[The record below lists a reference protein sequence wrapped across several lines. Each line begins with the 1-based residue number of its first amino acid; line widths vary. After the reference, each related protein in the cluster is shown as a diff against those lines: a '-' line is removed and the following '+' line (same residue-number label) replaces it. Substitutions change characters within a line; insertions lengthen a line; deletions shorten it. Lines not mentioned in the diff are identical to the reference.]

1 MPTENDV
8 DETTES
14 ERRPKDVRIADFNEK
29 IEAIV
34 YDEEV
39 LRTHDEWEKVDRA
52 WKSERRFFN
61 EYETEESFESTTE
74 LAAEVR
80 IAEKAKD
87 LAHDRASRRGYSLA
101 LESGLI
107 EEWDGEKLGHAVKAG
122 SVEELS
128 PEWHELRRGGIGG
141 SALGKILGYHWM
153 SKCGHIIMMD
163 EEEHREGIATLAGE
177 KVAPKEKVTYENS
190 GVIYRGHQWEP
201 VLLAWYANNHNV
213 RVGISKDT
221 WRGHLPY
228 QVINVDGLILGDDG
242 EPVGILECKTAS
254 REWVWDSG
262 VPINYRA
269 QVLWYLDATGFD
281 YADVIVKFDTGR
293 MDCFRIYREETI
305 DGTDETPTIPEIY
318 EKVDKL
324 WEDIQ
329 LYIKYPGD
337 IIADIP
343 ALLEETYTIEDYY
356 LNDEDF
362 DLDLDK
368 INEVLGSNPVY
379 VKSISTLPYKRCE
392 KDFRLLR
399 GLDIDGEIYRMDADN
414 KMRFFHEPISLI
426 ASATK
431 NNPDLKGTVVA
442 TDTETYHDLIDLY
455 PSLTIVNATALKR
468 SFTLNP
474 AALPFE
480 SVSECRNW
488 MNDNIVH

>member
-8 DETTES
+8 DETTET

-242 EPVGILECKTAS
+242 EPVLVLVGDARPGRCTDG
-254 REWVWDSG
+254 VHHHQG
-262 VPINYRA
+262 VPLHVGGDVDVDAVGLPEPQGA
-269 QVLWYLDATGFD
+269 QCGGGSCVGNSAVVL
-281 YADVIVKFDTGR
+281 R
-293 MDCFRIYREETI
+293 
-305 DGTDETPTIPEIY
+305 DG
-318 EKVDKL
+318 V
-324 WEDIQ
+324 
-329 LYIKYPGD
+329 G
-337 IIADIP
+337 
-343 ALLEETYTIEDYY
+343 
-356 LNDEDF
+356 
-362 DLDLDK
+362 
-368 INEVLGSNPVY
+368 LGGGCGHQN
-379 VKSISTLPYKRCE
+379 
-392 KDFRLLR
+392 
-399 GLDIDGEIYRMDADN
+399 
-414 KMRFFHEPISLI
+414 
-426 ASATK
+426 
-431 NNPDLKGTVVA
+431 
-442 TDTETYHDLIDLY
+442 
-455 PSLTIVNATALKR
+455 
-468 SFTLNP
+468 
-474 AALPFE
+474 
-480 SVSECRNW
+480 
-488 MNDNIVH
+488 